1 MKGGYLWS
9 RIAAPCLSEYLSSCT
24 DGLLRLRFASP
35 VRLKL
40 RDDLCVM

>member
-1 MKGGYLWS
+1 MKGGYLWR
-9 RIAAPCLSEYLSSCT
+9 RIAAPCLSEYLSSGT
-24 DGLLRLRFASP
+24 GGLIRPRFASP